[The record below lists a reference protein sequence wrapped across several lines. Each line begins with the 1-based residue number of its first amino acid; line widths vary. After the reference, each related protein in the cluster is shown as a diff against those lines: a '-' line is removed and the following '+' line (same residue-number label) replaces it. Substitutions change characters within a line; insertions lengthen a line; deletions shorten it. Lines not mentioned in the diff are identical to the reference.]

1 MQFFNMLPSSY
12 YYIILLIC
20 VLIISQYVNVNSSTS
35 HGETSQRSTYII
47 HMDKSLMPSVF
58 TSHHHWYTSTVE
70 SLNSDPSDG
79 RKLLSGDVPT
89 VLYTYDNA
97 LHGFSARLTL
107 DEVQTLENHPAFVTS
122 YKEAR
127 ATIDTTRTIDFL
139 SLNSQSGL
147 WPASN
152 FGHDVIVGVIDS
164 GVWPESKSF
173 TDEGMTPVPSKWKG
187 ACKGGQS
194 FNASFCNKKLI
205 GAKYFSKG
213 IIASRPSLKGRVN
226 SARDVDGHGTHTSS
240 TAAGNYVDDVSFF
253 GYARGTA
260 KGVAPHARLAIY
272 KVVWEEG
279 ESYASDIL
287 AAIDEAISDGV
298 DVISMSLGFDQLH
311 LYEDP
316 VAIGAFA
323 AMEKGVF
330 VSTSGG
336 NTGPSLASLHNDI
349 PWALTVGASTIDR
362 QFAGTL
368 SLGNGKTIVGWSLFP
383 ASAVIQNTPLK
394 YEPTLAFCNSST
406 HLTEAASNKIVI
418 CDDMDATLDQMYAV
432 ANSNVAAAIFISQYP
447 ENNEVGG
454 LQWPGIVINSK
465 DGNSIVNYAKKYKDN
480 ASGSM
485 KFQQTF
491 VGSTPAPAATFY
503 TSRGPSTS
511 YPGVLKPDVIAPG
524 NLVLAAFVPNVEAA
538 RIGNGIVLSSDY
550 AMLSGTSMA
559 CPHASGVAALLK
571 AAHPE
576 WTPAAIRSAMMTTAN
591 PLDNTNKPIRDGGD
605 GFKPASPLAMGS
617 GQVDPNSALDPGL
630 IYELT
635 QQDYVNLLCSTN
647 FTKRQISTIVRSSN
661 YDCSTPSND
670 LNYPSFIALYD
681 NKTSVGVQTFHRT
694 VTNVG
699 DKGAT
704 TYMAIVTEPKNSKV
718 TVSPKKLVFKRR
730 YEKQSYKLTVK
741 YRRDEKQGVSSGS
754 IVWMEVG
761 SAPHTVRSPIVISR
775 SYNF

>member
-1 MQFFNMLPSSY
+1 MSFNMLFSY
-12 YYIILLIC
+12 FYIILLIS
-20 VLIISQYVNVNSSTS
+20 VLILCQYVNISTS
-35 HGETSQRSTYII
+35 HGETPQRSTYII
-47 HMDKSLMPSVF
+47 HMDKSLMPNVF
-58 TSHHHWYTSTVE
+58 TSHHHWYSSTVD
-70 SLNSDPSDG
+70 SLDSGPFDG
-79 RKLLSGDVPT
+79 RKPSSVDVPT
-89 VLYTYDNA
+89 ILYTYDNA
-97 LHGFSARLTL
+97 LHGFSASLTQN
-107 DEVQTLENHPAFVTS
+107 EIQTLKNHPAFVTS
-122 YKEAR
+122 YKEAQ

-139 SLNSQSGL
+139 SLNSRTGL
-147 WPASN
+147 WPASDY
-152 FGHDVIVGVIDS
+152 GHDVTVGVIDS

-173 TDEGMTPVPSKWKG
+173 SDEGMTPVPTNWKG
-187 ACKGGQS
+187 ACEGGQN

-205 GAKYFSKG
+205 GAKFFNKG
-213 IIASRPSLKGRVN
+213 IIASKPSVKSRVN

-240 TAAGNYVDDVSFF
+240 TAAGNYVDDVAFF

-260 KGVAPHARLAIY
+260 RGVAPRARLAIY

-279 ESYASDIL
+279 ESYTSDII

-298 DVISMSLGFDQLH
+298 DVISMSLGFDQLP

-323 AMEKGVF
+323 ATEKGVF

-383 ASAVIQNTPLK
+383 ASAIIQNTPLK
-394 YEPTLAFCNSST
+394 YDPTLAFCNSST
-406 HLTEAASNKIVI
+406 HLTEAASNRIVI
-418 CDDMDATLDQMYAV
+418 CDDIDATLDQMYAV
-432 ANSNVAAAIFISQYP
+432 ANSNVAAAIFISKDP
-447 ENNEVGG
+447 LNNEAGG

-465 DGNSIVNYAKKYKDN
+465 DGKFIVNYAKNNKDK

-485 KFQQTF
+485 TFQQTF

-503 TSRGPSTS
+503 TSRGPSRS
-511 YPGVLKPDVIAPG
+511 YPGVLKPDIIAPG
-524 NLVLAAFVPNVEAA
+524 NLVLAAFVPNAEAA

-550 AMLSGTSMA
+550 AMLSGTSMS

-591 PLDNTNKPIRDGGD
+591 PLDNTDKPIKDSGD

-630 IYELT
+630 IYDLT

-647 FTKRQISTIVRSSN
+647 FTKKQISTIIRSSK
-661 YDCSTPSND
+661 YDCSTPSKD

-681 NKTSVGVQTFHRT
+681 NNKSVGAQTFRRT

-699 DKGAT
+699 DGGAT
-704 TYMAIVTEPKNSKV
+704 VYMVVVTEPKNSKV
-718 TVSPKKLVFKRR
+718 TVSPKNLVFKRR
-730 YEKQSYKLTVK
+730 YEKQSYNLTVK
-741 YRRDEKQGVSSGS
+741 YRRNEKQDVSFGS
-754 IVWMEVG
+754 IVWKEVG
-761 SAPHTVRSPIVISR
+761 SARYSVRSPIVVFPSDK
-775 SYNF
+775 F